1 MGKCNLQARLYAELV
16 YLKKIVRRNLVI
28 RRPIFTT
35 SSRGIFFRRDEELA
49 LPCICKRKHKSTPG
63 NSLKLSIRE
72 RGMYE
77 YRGGC
82 SNEVI

>member
-1 MGKCNLQARLYAELV
+1 MH
-16 YLKKIVRRNLVI
+16 
-28 RRPIFTT
+28 
-35 SSRGIFFRRDEELA
+35 
-49 LPCICKRKHKSTPG
+49 ICKEKHKSTPG